1 METIENKI
9 LASVKKCRRGTYA
22 FAKDFLRFG
31 DTKSISKALE
41 RLANENIFIR
51 IGRGIYYYPK
61 IDKQFGLGVLLPTID
76 ETANAIAKRDKARI
90 VPTGEYAVNRL
101 GFSTQIPM
109 NVVYLT
115 DGNNR
120 KIVLCSGA
128 TIQFKHTST
137 KNLAYK
143 SKLAML
149 ICFAYKSLGK
159 DLISE
164 EIKTKTKQLL
174 KKEPQTTV
182 QQDYKLMPVW
192 ISTILRSLYEE

>member
-1 METIENKI
+1 METIENRI
-9 LASVKKCRRGTYA
+9 LTSVKKCGRGTYA

-159 DLISE
+159 ELISE

-182 QQDYKLMPVW
+182 QQDYKLMPAW

>member
-9 LASVKKCRRGTYA
+9 LLSIQKCGRGTYA
-22 FAKDFLRFG
+22 FTKDFLRFG
-31 DTKSISKALE
+31 DAKSISKALE
-41 RLANENIFIR
+41 RLTNDNIFIR

-61 IDKQFGLGVLLPTID
+61 IDKQLGLGVLLPTID

-120 KIVLCSGA
+120 KIVLSSGA

-149 ICFAYKSLGK
+149 ICFAYKSLGQEF
-159 DLISE
+159 ITE
-164 EIKTKTKQLL
+164 EIKIKTKQLL
-174 KKEPQTTV
+174 ENESQTTV

-192 ISTILRSLYEE
+192 ISTILQSLYEK

>member
-9 LASVKKCRRGTYA
+9 LNSIQKCGRGTYA
-22 FAKDFLRFG
+22 FAKDFLQFG
-31 DTKSISKALE
+31 EAKSVNKALE
-41 RLANENIFIR
+41 RLTNENIFIR

-61 IDKQFGLGVLLPTID
+61 IDKQLGFGILLPTID
-76 ETANAIAKRDKARI
+76 ETANSIAKRDKARI
-90 VPTGEYAVNRL
+90 VPAGEYAVNRL

-120 KIVLCSGA
+120 KIVLNSGA

-143 SKLAML
+143 SRLAML
-149 ICFAYKSLGK
+149 ICFAYKSLGQENIT
-159 DLISE
+159 D
-164 EIKTKTKQLL
+164 EIKNKTKQLL
-174 KKEPQTTV
+174 ENESQVTV
-182 QQDYKLMPVW
+182 LQDYKLMPVW
-192 ISTILRSLYEE
+192 ISTIIKSL